1 MEVLL
6 LNGSPHVHGCTARA
20 LEEMKREFAE
30 NGVEVTELR
39 VGNNP
44 VRGCIDCGSCSRSP
58 EHHCVFS
65 DDVTNQVID
74 AAIRADGIVVGSPVY
89 YSGANG
95 ALTAV
100 LDRTFYAAGSQLAFK
115 PAASICSARRA
126 GATATIERLNQY
138 FLMSNMIVVGSTYWA
153 MVHGTTAEEVEQ
165 DKEGL
170 QTLRNLAR
178 NMTWAMDCFSAGEGV
193 GFDKP
198 FVERAAMT
206 NFVR

>member
-6 LNGSPHVHGCTARA
+6 LNGSPHAHGCTARA
-20 LEEMKREFAE
+20 LDEMKKEFAE
-30 NGVEVTELR
+30 NGVEVTQLQ

-44 VRGCIDCGSCSRSP
+44 VRGCIACGSCARSP

-74 AAIRADGIVVGSPVY
+74 AAQRADGLVVGSPVHY
-89 YSGANG
+89 ASPNG
-95 ALTAV
+95 ALAAV
-100 LDRTFYAAGSQLAFK
+100 LDRTFYAAGRELGFK

-126 GATATIERLNQY
+126 GTTATLEAINKY
-138 FLMSNMIVVGSTYWA
+138 FLMSNMLVVGSTYWA
-153 MVHGTTAEEVEQ
+153 MVHGTTPEEVDQ

-178 NMTWAMDCFSAGEGV
+178 NMTWTMDCLNAGEGI

-198 FVERAAMT
+198 FVERSSKT

>member
-6 LNGSPHVHGCTARA
+6 LNGSPHAHGCTARA
-20 LEEMKREFAE
+20 LEEMKKEFAE
-30 NGVEVTELR
+30 NGVEVTQLQ

-44 VRGCIDCGSCSRSP
+44 VRGCIACGSCTRSP

-74 AAIRADGIVVGSPVY
+74 AAQRADGLVVGSPVY
-89 YSGANG
+89 YASPNG
-95 ALTAV
+95 ALAAV
-100 LDRTFYAAGSQLAFK
+100 LDRTFYAAGRELGFK

-126 GATATIERLNQY
+126 GTTATLEAINKY
-138 FLMSNMIVVGSTYWA
+138 FLMSNMLVVGSTYWA
-153 MVHGTTAEEVEQ
+153 MVHGTTPEEVNQ

-178 NMTWAMDCFSAGEGV
+178 NMTWTMDCLNAGEGI

-198 FVERAAMT
+198 FVERSAKT